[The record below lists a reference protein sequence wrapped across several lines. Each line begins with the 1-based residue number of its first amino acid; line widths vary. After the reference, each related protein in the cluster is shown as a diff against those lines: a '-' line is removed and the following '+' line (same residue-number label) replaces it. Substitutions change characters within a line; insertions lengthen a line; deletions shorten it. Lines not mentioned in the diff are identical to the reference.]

1 MSITEMKKEINSKID
16 NLNEA
21 QLNAV
26 KEFIKKIN
34 SSKETEWD
42 IKKHLSEI
50 MDERSEVLKKLAQ

>member
-26 KEFIKKIN
+26 KEFIKKI
-34 SSKETEWD
+34 
-42 IKKHLSEI
+42 IHQKKQNGI
-50 MDERSEVLKKLAQ
+50 

>member
-1 MSITEMKKEINSKID
+1 MSIVEIKKEINSKID

-34 SSKETEWD
+34 LSKETEWD
-42 IKKHLSEI
+42 LKKYLNEI

>member
-1 MSITEMKKEINSKID
+1 MSIVEIKKEINSKID

-34 SSKETEWD
+34 LSKETEWD
-42 IKKHLSEI
+42 LKKYLSEI

>member
-1 MSITEMKKEINSKID
+1 MSITEMKKEINSKIE

-42 IKKHLSEI
+42 LKKYLNEI
-50 MDERSEVLKKLAQ
+50 MDERDEVLKKLAQ